1 MTKLREKSKNV
12 LYAAVNAVGGQERA
26 VWARGHRKYHGKCD
40 CVWRDSYSFKRL
52 PVEKLMYG
60 SEDVLLE
67 NTRIIC
73 YS

>member
-1 MTKLREKSKNV
+1 M
-12 LYAAVNAVGGQERA
+12 
-26 VWARGHRKYHGKCD
+26 CF
-40 CVWRDSYSFKRL
+40 SYSFKRL

-67 NTRIIC
+67 NTRIIG